1 MNHGAIQQGDR
12 LFLEAK
18 GQLCQCTLLSISES
32 EFTLRIPAG
41 LESGTYDIRLKRGE
55 AGSKVIGKIT
65 FNIVDRIVSPAAGVT
80 VYGTVSTADGP
91 VAGVQVSDG
100 VNIVLTDKNGVY
112 QLKSDKANGIVFI
125 TVPSGYEPQKD
136 GVFPVN
142 YRQLRMPANVAENAS
157 FTLRKV
163 DQSDCLLL
171 LLGDMHLANRAKG
184 GKASNADNTQFKTVA
199 AELNDYVRCAGKPVY
214 ALTLGDMTWDLYW
227 YDCAFGPADYRNY
240 LNTQLSG
247 MTIYN
252 TMGNHDND
260 MNASGQFAA
269 KNPYTASVAPPYYSF
284 NIGKVHCIVL
294 DNVDCSKYVGGGSE
308 NRSNALDG
316 HVYDP
321 QLEWVAKDLQYVDR
335 TTKII
340 VALHVPLFND
350 VAPESFKIREYSQ
363 EIIDAFKGRDVE
375 FVTGHTHRNYN
386 VMPGDS
392 GNPNGIIEH
401 NVGAVCGDWWWSGA
415 KTPGTLLA
423 PDGAPSGYGLWTLK
437 GNDVSYIYKSV
448 GQPETHQFRAYDLN
462 KIAYSEADV
471 VGGLPLVPSLRTEF
485 NRMISEYSGVKDNR
499 ILVNVWNWNS
509 RWNISMKTESGRE
522 LQVSKVSAYDPLHIS
537 ANVFKRWSVTNT
549 SAPIGSTS
557 KSHHFFKA
565 TAPDTDSDIII
576 TVTDDYGHTFTQRF
590 TR

>member
-1 MNHGAIQQGDR
+1 MHRKFLSTLCLIISASGCLCGSSCTGATEIPQTAVMPDAGQFSFPAVVDIQREGECVIQMNRGAILQGDR
-12 LFLEAK
+12 LFLESK
-18 GQLCQCTLLSISES
+18 GQLSQCTLPNISES
-32 EFTLRIPAG
+32 EFTLRIPSG
-41 LESGTYDIRLKRGE
+41 LESGTYDIRLKRGD
-55 AGSKVIGKIT
+55 AASKIIGKIT
-65 FNIVDRIVSPAAGVT
+65 FNVVDRIVRPDGGMT
-80 VYGTVSTADGP
+80 VYGTVSSAEGP

-100 VNIVLTDKNGVY
+100 VNIVSTDKDGVY

-125 TVPSGYEPQKD
+125 IVPSGYEPQTD

-163 DQSDCLLL
+163 DQSDCSLL

-184 GKASNADNTQFKTVA
+184 GNASNADNTQFKAVA
-199 AELNDYVRCAGKPVY
+199 AELNDYVRRAGKPVY

-227 YDCAFGPADYRNY
+227 YDCAFDPADYRNY
-240 LNTQLSG
+240 LNSQLSG

-321 QLEWVAKDLQYVDR
+321 QLEWVAKDLKYVDR
-335 TTKII
+335 STKII

-363 EIIDAFKGRDVE
+363 EIIDAFKGRDV
-375 FVTGHTHRNYN
+375 
-386 VMPGDS
+386 
-392 GNPNGIIEH
+392 
-401 NVGAVCGDWWWSGA
+401 
-415 KTPGTLLA
+415 
-423 PDGAPSGYGLWTLK
+423 
-437 GNDVSYIYKSV
+437 
-448 GQPETHQFRAYDLN
+448 
-462 KIAYSEADV
+462 
-471 VGGLPLVPSLRTEF
+471 
-485 NRMISEYSGVKDNR
+485 
-499 ILVNVWNWNS
+499 
-509 RWNISMKTESGRE
+509 
-522 LQVSKVSAYDPLHIS
+522 
-537 ANVFKRWSVTNT
+537 KR
-549 SAPIGSTS
+549 
-557 KSHHFFKA
+557 KE
-565 TAPDTDSDIII
+565 D
-576 TVTDDYGHTFTQRF
+576 
-590 TR
+590 